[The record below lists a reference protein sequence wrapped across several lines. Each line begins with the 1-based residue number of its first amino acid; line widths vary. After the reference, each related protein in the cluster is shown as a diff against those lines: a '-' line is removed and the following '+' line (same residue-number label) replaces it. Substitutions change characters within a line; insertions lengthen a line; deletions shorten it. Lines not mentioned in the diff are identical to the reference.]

1 MCPHAKVAAVKVED
15 ASQKI
20 KHFCLIQLQILTER
34 EKELRKQML
43 DCKIQ
48 TEFLTSLLSEIGE
61 DDD

>member
-1 MCPHAKVAAVKVED
+1 VVKVED

-34 EKELRKQML
+34 EKDLRKQIL

-61 DDD
+61 NDD